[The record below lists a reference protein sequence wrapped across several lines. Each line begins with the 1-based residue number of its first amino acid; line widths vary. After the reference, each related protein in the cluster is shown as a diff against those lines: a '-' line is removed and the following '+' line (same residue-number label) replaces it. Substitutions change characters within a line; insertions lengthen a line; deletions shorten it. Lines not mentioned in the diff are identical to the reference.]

1 MSCFQLSCT
10 GDSAA
15 LTMRVPICTP
25 SAPSTN
31 AAAIDRP
38 SHTPPAAMIGTST
51 CDAIS
56 GSSTIVDAPVGALNP
71 PPSLP
76 STTSPSTPASTAFN
90 APRNDGTTWNTV
102 RPASF
107 SAVVYFVGS
116 PADVV
121 TNETPFSTTKSTIH
135 GSRTNSCAMLT
146 PNGLSV
152 RSRILRISSR
162 TSSS

>member
-1 MSCFQLSCT
+1 MRSTRNAGGACRLSNSVSPSVDVQMSCFQLSCT

-25 SAPSTN
+25 SAPSAN

-38 SHTPPAAMIGTST
+38 SHMPPAAMIGTST

-56 GSSTIVDAPVGALNP
+56 GSSTIVDAPVGALKP

-90 APRNDGTTWNTV
+90 APRSDGH
-102 RPASF
+102 
-107 SAVVYFVGS
+107 
-116 PADVV
+116 DVEHREPGV
-121 TNETPFSTTKSTIH
+121 LE
-135 GSRTNSCAMLT
+135 RAA
-146 PNGLSV
+146 
-152 RSRILRISSR
+152 
-162 TSSS
+162 